1 MQRMAQRGRTLAS
14 NTGRVIDALSGVR
27 FSSPAVD
34 SKIEHRVQRKLD
46 ALCRVVQERFEVVMR
61 PEVAWDLRGQAAGQA
76 NGRRNLIRFN
86 RGLAERYPE
95 EFVAQ
100 TVPHE
105 LAHLVAFKKFGG
117 RIRPHGREWRAVM
130 IVLGAEPRRT
140 HRYKVTPVRKFKRY
154 AYQCHCPD
162 SEYQLTAIRHNRIQR
177 GHVYVCKRCLQ
188 PLEPKAAAH

>member
-1 MQRMAQRGRTLAS
+1 MYKRQ
-14 NTGRVIDALSGVR
+14 VIDALSGIR

-34 SKIEHRVQRKLD
+34 SEIKHRVQRKLD
-46 ALCRVVQERFEVVMR
+46 ALCTVVQERFGVVMR
-61 PEVAWDLRGQAAGQA
+61 PEVAWDLPGQAAGQA

-86 RGLAERYPE
+86 RELAERNPD

-105 LAHLVAFKKFGG
+105 LAHLVAFQKFGA
-117 RIRPHGREWRAVM
+117 RIRPHGREWQAVM
-130 IVLGAEPRRT
+130 VMLGAEPCRT
-140 HRYKVTPVRKFKRY
+140 HRYKVTPVRKLKRF

-162 SEYQLTAIRHNRIQR
+162 SEYQLTSIRHNRIQR

>member
-1 MQRMAQRGRTLAS
+1 MQRIAQRGRTLAL

-34 SKIEHRVQRKLD
+34 SEIEHRVQRKLD
-46 ALCRVVQERFEVVMR
+46 ALCAVVQERFGVVMR

-86 RGLAERYPE
+86 RELAERYSN

-105 LAHLVAFKKFGG
+105 LAHLVAFQKFGG
-117 RIRPHGREWRAVM
+117 SIRPHGREWQAV
-130 IVLGAEPRRT
+130 IVALGAEPRRT
-140 HRYKVTPVRKFKRY
+140 HCYEVTPTRKLKRFF
-154 AYQCHCPD
+154 YQCHCPD
-162 SEYQLTAIRHNRIQR
+162 AEYQLTAIRHNRIQR
-177 GHVYVCKRCLQ
+177 GHVYICKRCLQ
-188 PLEPKAAAH
+188 PLGPKVEAH

>member
-1 MQRMAQRGRTLAS
+1 M
-14 NTGRVIDALSGVR
+14 VSG
-27 FSSPAVD
+27 
-34 SKIEHRVQRKLD
+34 IEHRVQRKLGT
-46 ALCRVVQERFEVVMR
+46 LFMLVLERYGMVMR

-76 NGRRNLIRFN
+76 NGRQNFIRFN
-86 RGLAERYPE
+86 RELAERYPD

-117 RIRPHGREWRAVM
+117 RIRPHGREWQAVM
-130 IVLGAEPRRT
+130 IALGAEPRRT
-140 HRYKVTPVRKFKRY
+140 HRFEVTPVRKLKRF

-177 GHVYVCKRCLQ
+177 GHMYVCKRCLQ
-188 PLEPKAAAH
+188 PLEPKTAAY